1 MTGLLAA
8 TAVMALAGAAAC
20 GEDAQTQEAN
30 AYAGGWGPATGSPMP
45 PLTASDQQGEQRS
58 LAALA
63 GERGLLFLIA
73 RSADW

>member
-1 MTGLLAA
+1 MTSRFAAALL
-8 TAVMALAGAAAC
+8 ALAGAAAC
-20 GEDAQTQEAN
+20 GQEAQTQDAD
-30 AYAGGWGPATGSPMP
+30 AYAEGWGPATGSPMP
-45 PLTASDQQGEQRS
+45 ALTAPDQQGKQRS